1 MPTPA
6 LPPQGASDRTRRWR
20 RARRLGALPLAALIL
35 SGCTVPGFGA
45 KPGVT
50 DSSQSVVHLWQGFS
64 LAAVIIGGLTVALMG
79 WAVLRYRSRGD
90 QIPDQHQY
98 HLPLEMIYTVV
109 PILIVFGL
117 FAATLVVENKE
128 TANPTSNVNVDVNA
142 FQWGWQFLYPGT
154 NALVVGQ
161 TTQSPEMV
169 MPVDT
174 NVHFSLTSTDV
185 IHGFYVRAFNFSRYA
200 LPGVD
205 NQFTIRATSTGT
217 FFGQCTQL
225 CGLYHTLMFFRV
237 KVVTASQYAA
247 WLKTFDNPADVAK
260 AKAAATTTAQE
271 LATGVP
277 SKATYTKF
285 GG

>member
-50 DSSQSVVHLWQGFS
+50 DSSKSVFHLWQGFS
-64 LAAVIIGGLTVALMG
+64 IAAVIIGGLTVALMG

>member
-1 MPTPA
+1 M
-6 LPPQGASDRTRRWR
+6 
-20 RARRLGALPLAALIL
+20 
-35 SGCTVPGFGA
+35 PGFGA

-50 DSSQSVVHLWQGFS
+50 DSSKSVFHLWQGFS
-64 LAAVIIGGLTVALMG
+64 IAAVIIGGLTVALMG

-142 FQWGWQFLYPGT
+142 FQWGWPFLYPGT